1 MFRELVTYRE
11 LLFALTLKEIRVRYK
26 QSVMGF
32 LWALLM
38 PLLIVLSGVMVK
50 EAFAVVRGQRLDL
63 HEVLGVCVRAL
74 PWAFFVG
81 AVRFGTASLLAN
93 SNLVSK
99 IYFPREILPIAA
111 VFANFFD
118 FLIASSA
125 LTVLLLVA
133 RVGASVY
140 LLWLPV
146 LVVLLVLFTSSLA
159 LLLSC
164 ANLFFRDVKY
174 IVEVLLTFGIFFT
187 PVFYEARMLG
197 RWAPLLMLNPL
208 STIIE
213 GFADVVIH
221 HRSPDLSW
229 LGYAAV
235 MSVMMFF
242 VSTRI
247 FERSEAAF
255 AESI

>member
-1 MFRELVTYRE
+1 MFRELITYRE
-11 LLFALTLKEIRVRYK
+11 LLYALTLKEIRVRYK

-38 PLLIVLSGVMVK
+38 PLLIVLSGVVVK
-50 EAFAVVRGQRLDL
+50 EAFAIVRGQPIDP
-63 HEVLGVCVRAL
+63 HEVIGVSVRAL

-93 SNLVSK
+93 SNLVTK
-99 IYFPREILPIAA
+99 IYFPREILPMAA

-118 FLIASSA
+118 FLVASLA
-125 LTVLLLVA
+125 LVVILIVA
-133 RVGASVY
+133 HLGISIY
-140 LLWLPV
+140 LLWLPLLIGL
-146 LVVLLVLFTSSLA
+146 LVVFTSSLA
-159 LLLSC
+159 LLFSC

-197 RWAPLLMLNPL
+197 KWAPLLLMNPL

-213 GFADVVIH
+213 SIANVVVQ
-221 HRSPDLSW
+221 HRSPDLHW
-229 LGYAAV
+229 LAYATA
-235 MSVMMFF
+235 MSVLMFMLA
-242 VSTRI
+242 TRI